1 MTNNP
6 QILAYSLIGKHRI
19 KAKEVYG
26 KVYNVRLV
34 DEILRK
40 NGYRKVFGGASIYPK
55 GWAISERYIEHNEYL
70 DEYLA

>member
-6 QILAYSLIGKHRI
+6 QMLAYSLIGKNRI

-26 KVYNVRLV
+26 KVHNVRLV

-40 NGYRKVFGGASIYPK
+40 NGYRKVFSGASIHPK
-55 GWAISERYIEHNEYL
+55 GWAISERYINHNEYL
-70 DEYLA
+70 DEY

>member
-6 QILAYSLIGKHRI
+6 QMLAYSLIGKHRI
-19 KAKEVYG
+19 KASEVEG
-26 KVYNVRLV
+26 KVHNVRLV

-40 NGYRKVFGGASIYPK
+40 HGYQKIFSGTSTKSK
-55 GWAISERYIEHNEYL
+55 GWAASKRFIIS